1 MRTLTRP
8 MIGAGVLALL
18 AAGGYA
24 AAEQGAP
31 TVAADGD
38 LCALGSC
45 EAATVAR
52 VIDGDTLDV
61 DAAGHTQRVRVLG
74 IDTPETKKPD
84 EPVDCFGPEATAR
97 TETLLPAG
105 APVTLVTDNAADATD
120 DYGRALRHVTT
131 SAGDNLGH
139 VLVSEGYATT
149 TTFPHSLT
157 NNYNAAA
164 TAARDH
170 AAGLWAACR

>member
-8 MIGAGVLALL
+8 LIGAGVLALL

-24 AAEQGAP
+24 AAERGAP
-31 TVAADGD
+31 AGAADGD

-45 EAATVAR
+45 EPATVTR

-61 DAAGHTQRVRVLG
+61 DAGGHTQRVRVLG
-74 IDTPETKKPD
+74 IDTPETKKPG

-97 TETLLPAG
+97 TEALLPAG
-105 APVTLVTDNAADATD
+105 TPVTLVTDDTADHID

-131 SAGDNLGH
+131 ETGDNLGE
-139 VLVSEGYATT
+139 VLIAEGYAET
-149 TTFPHSLT
+149 TTFPHALT
-157 NNYNAAA
+157 SDYSAAEN
-164 TAARDH
+164 AARDKLT
-170 AAGLWAACR
+170 GLWAACQ

>member
-8 MIGAGVLALL
+8 LIGAGVLAVL

-24 AAEQGAP
+24 AADRGAP

-38 LCALGSC
+38 LCDLGSC

-61 DAAGHTQRVRVLG
+61 DAGGQTQRVRVLG
-74 IDTPETKKPD
+74 IDTPETKKPG

-97 TETLLPAG
+97 TEAMLPAG
-105 APVTLVTDNAADATD
+105 APVTLVTDDAADATD

-131 SAGDNLGH
+131 AAGDNLGH
-139 VLVSEGYATT
+139 VLVSEGFATT

-157 NNYNAAA
+157 TDYSEGEN
-164 TAARDH
+164 TARDH
-170 AAGLWAACR
+170 DAGLWAACR

>member
-1 MRTLTRP
+1 MRRLNRSLV
-8 MIGAGVLALL
+8 GAGVLALL

-24 AAEQGAP
+24 AADKGAP
-31 TVAADGD
+31 AGAADGD
-38 LCALGSC
+38 LCAVGSC
-45 EAATVAR
+45 EPATVAR

-61 DAAGHTQRVRVLG
+61 EAGGKTQRVRVLG
-74 IDTPETKKPD
+74 IDTPETKKPG

-97 TETLLPAG
+97 TEALLPAG
-105 APVTLVTDNAADATD
+105 APVTLVTDGAADATD

-149 TTFPHSLT
+149 TTFPHSLA
-157 NNYNAAA
+157 NAYSADEA
-164 TAARDH
+164 TARDH
-170 AAGLWAACR
+170 GAGFWAACR

>member
-1 MRTLTRP
+1 MGTLTRP
-8 MIGAGVLALL
+8 LIGAGVLALL
-18 AAGGYA
+18 AAAGYA
-24 AAEQGAP
+24 AADRGAP
-31 TVAADGD
+31 ADAADGD

-52 VIDGDTLDV
+52 VVDGDTLDV
-61 DAAGHTQRVRVLG
+61 DAEGQTRRVRVLG

-84 EPVDCFGPEATAR
+84 APVECFGPEATAR

-105 APVTLVTDNAADATD
+105 APVTLVTDDRADHTD

-131 SAGDNLGH
+131 EAGDNLGQI
-139 VLVSEGYATT
+139 LVAEGYAET

-157 NNYNAAA
+157 SDYNAAA
-164 TAARDH
+164 GAARDQH
-170 AAGLWAACR
+170 AGLWAACQ